1 MFGIREIVVILI
13 VALIIFVF
21 FGSQKIPEFAKALR
35 KGVDEFKKGTD
46 DLKKTVDTTAKDAV
60 EAAETTETKK

>member
-21 FGSQKIPEFAKALR
+21 FGSSKIPEFAKALR
-35 KGVDEFKKGTD
+35 KGIDEFKKNTD
-46 DLKKTVDTTAKDAV
+46 DLVKTVDSTGKDA
-60 EAAETTETKK
+60 TTEQKK